1 MSFGTFAPVACT
13 PGTGA
18 WEMAMRRHRSR
29 PILQP
34 LRTMIRSAIGEP
46 GRPLTARW
54 RSAAPDVARGV
65 RAAFVTLVPFY
76 GAIALAR
83 SELSWMALGGWFGTL
98 ADPGGPRAR
107 RARVLVTFVVMGCPL
122 VFLFEELSRWRW
134 LATAALMALAF
145 AMSLLRAVGGSA
157 GTLGTFLT
165 IIAAIASG
173 RTTISG
179 ADAVYWALGGT
190 LALVVSSIVWPVWT
204 HLPIRRAVALI
215 YEELASYLEDA
226 ERASRTTG
234 GRDGNWT
241 DLVRTH
247 HRRIRAALEA
257 AREAALA
264 GRARR
269 QGETQFGGTIRA
281 LLGAA
286 EVQFPLLASLVVEIE
301 SREPPLGLEMTRLKE
316 LAATNR
322 AVAAVLSSSDFRGP
336 AARLRQIPRRP
347 QTAATS
353 LAERLAARS
362 EEAADLAVDWVRS
375 LAGVRNASASVPR
388 LPPGTP
394 TALTAVV
401 GVGTFDGERGV
412 PALRARVRALCDA
425 LSGNSPF
432 AEHALRVSLAS
443 GAASLIGDVVS
454 PSRVYWVTVTTLA
467 ILQPYPGATVKRA
480 SERVVG
486 TVLGCVLA
494 LLITTTVRSPIAL
507 TILLVPLSVA
517 AVATRPRS
525 YRLFTFFLTPVF
537 VLVTGHAHDWH
548 AAALRASD
556 AILGGAVAFVAGVLV
571 APSSERQRL
580 PDALSEALSCLSRYA
595 SAVLGSLST
604 DHRPRG
610 NERTDSP
617 RRATG
622 VALGAAET
630 ALERLLAE
638 PLGDRSYAADAMLLL
653 TYARRLGTALT
664 SIDVLAQ
671 SDPRGAATAGAD
683 VVGDYLSAVLRT
695 AATFAIHGRSPSD
708 THTPLP
714 PTPPGIG
721 AMLERVVRWAALI
734 AGVVEHRRPGIN
746 Q

>member
-1 MSFGTFAPVACT
+1 MIGSAM
-13 PGTGA
+13 GA
-18 WEMAMRRHRSR
+18 
-29 PILQP
+29 
-34 LRTMIRSAIGEP
+34 P

-54 RSAAPDVARGV
+54 RSVAPDVARGV

-76 GAIALAR
+76 AATALAR

-107 RARVLVTFVVMGCPL
+107 RARVLVTFVAMGTPL
-122 VFLFEELSRWRW
+122 VFVFEELSRWRW
-134 LATAALMALAF
+134 LAAGALMALAF

-190 LALVVSSIVWPVWT
+190 LALVVSSVVWPVWT
-204 HLPIRRAVALI
+204 HLPIRRAVALV

-234 GRDGNWT
+234 GSDANWT
-241 DLVRTH
+241 DLLRMH

-269 QGETQFGGTIRA
+269 QGETQFGGTLRA

-301 SREPPLGLEMTRLKE
+301 SHETPLALEMTRLKA

-336 AARLRQIPRRP
+336 AARLRPIPRP
-347 QTAATS
+347 APTAAMS

-362 EEAADLAVDWVRS
+362 EDAADLAVDAVRS
-375 LAGVRNASASVPR
+375 LAGVRNASAPVRRSAPQR
-388 LPPGTP
+388 PPPGTP
-394 TALTAVV
+394 TAVAAAVDT
-401 GVGTFDGERGV
+401 GAFDGERGA
-412 PALRARVRALCDA
+412 PALRTRVRALRDA
-425 LSGNSPF
+425 LSLHSPF
-432 AEHALRVSLAS
+432 AEHALRVSLAA

-454 PSRVYWVTVTTLA
+454 PSRAYWVTVTTLA
-467 ILQPYPGATVKRA
+467 ILQPYPAATVKRA

-486 TVLGCVLA
+486 TLLGCVLA
-494 LLITTTVRSPIAL
+494 LLITTTVRSPLAL

-548 AAALRASD
+548 TAALRASD

-571 APSSERQRL
+571 APSSERRRL

-595 SAVLGSLST
+595 SAVLGALST
-604 DHRPRG
+604 GHGRRG
-610 NERTDSP
+610 NERTDWA

-622 VALGAAET
+622 LALGAAET

-638 PLGDRSYAADAMLLL
+638 PLGDRGYAADAMLLL

-671 SDPRGAATAGAD
+671 SDPHGAATAGAD
-683 VVGDYLSAVLRT
+683 VVADYLCAVLRT
-695 AATFAIHGRSPSD
+695 AATFAIRGRSASD
-708 THTPLP
+708 THAPPP
-714 PTPPGIG
+714 PTPTGIG
-721 AMLERVVRWAALI
+721 AALERIVRWAALI
-734 AGVVEHRRPGIN
+734 AGIVRRAAPHPVTLDPRIVGR
-746 Q
+746 QDGP